1 MENPMAAV
9 FRLAAL
15 SLASLATGC
24 ATPGSSDPATRT
36 VILESRSGSNV
47 TGTLQLRDSAAG
59 LHIQG
64 EVRGLQPNSEHG
76 FHIHETGDCSAA
88 DAASAGGHFNPG
100 GAPHGHAGSDPHHA
114 GDMPN
119 IHAGADGVAKVNQVV
134 VGVTLAAGA
143 NSVAARALI
152 VHRDPDDYRSQ
163 PAGNAGPR
171 IACGVIP
178 AR

>member
-1 MENPMAAV
+1 MAAA
-9 FRLAAL
+9 FRFTAL
-15 SLASLATGC
+15 SLALLVTAC
-24 ATPGSSDPATRT
+24 ATQGGSGSATRSVT
-36 VILESRSGSNV
+36 LESRSGSQV

-100 GAPHGHAGSDPHHA
+100 GAPHGRAGNDPHHA

-119 IHAGADGVAKVNQVV
+119 IRAGADGVAKVDQVV
-134 VGVTLAAGA
+134 AGVTLAAGA
-143 NSVAARALI
+143 NSAAGRALV
-152 VHRDPDDYRSQ
+152 VHRDPDDYHSQ

-171 IACGVIP
+171 SACGVIP
-178 AR
+178 AH